1 MITYILMATIA
12 IVSYMA
18 FNNQHMKY
26 KLAFHPYGTYHNNE
40 YSRFITSIFVHAD
53 WTHLLLNLFVLYGF
67 GISMENEFKSLSMQ
81 LYGSPQIGYLHYFAI
96 FFLSGIIGDLPDYLM
111 KRNLPQYYSLGA
123 SGAISGLLFAFIM
136 LHPTARMVVFIG
148 IPVPMVAWLYGIL
161 YVAFSIYASRSSHDN
176 VNHLAHLGGA
186 LTGILYILFIFPGI
200 IKLPI

>member
-1 MITYILMATIA
+1 MTTIG

-18 FNNQHMKY
+18 FSDQSMKH
-26 KLAFHPYGTYHNNE
+26 KLAFYPYGTFHHKE

-67 GISMENEFKSLSMQ
+67 GLAMEREFKDLSIQ
-81 LYGSPQIGYLHYFAI
+81 LYGSPQVGYLHFLAI
-96 FFLSGIIGDLPDYLM
+96 FLLSGIVGDLPDYFM
-111 KRNLPQYYSLGA
+111 KRNMTHYLSLGA

-148 IPVPMVAWLYGIL
+148 IPVPMVAWLYGIM
-161 YVAFSIYASRSSHDN
+161 YVAFSIYASKKNSDN

-186 LTGILYILFIFPGI
+186 LTGILYVLFIFPGI
-200 IKLPI
+200 KLPV